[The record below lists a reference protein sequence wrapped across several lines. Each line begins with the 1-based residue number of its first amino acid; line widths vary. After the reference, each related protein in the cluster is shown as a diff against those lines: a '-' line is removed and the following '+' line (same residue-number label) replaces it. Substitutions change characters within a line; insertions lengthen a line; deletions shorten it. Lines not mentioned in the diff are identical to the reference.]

1 MAIKNIYY
9 QFEWCFGEMDSI
21 ADFEKWIG
29 EIRSELAQ
37 QVATARQLAVAFSE
51 SYIQLT
57 RHDQVN
63 RLETLKSRID
73 REVEDVERMESAA
86 QTGYVKGTMFN
97 SGFAFAFGS
106 FLMHSIGHKHPLRIG
121 AQMAGSVLSKT
132 VSFDN
137 VLIGIGKEGIP
148 KDVTVVP
155 VSRLARESNRSE
167 SEVEANL
174 KRDGYLLMTPQ
185 VFTQALDKV
194 KSEIL
199 DGSLSL
205 PIKISE
211 ITKRITR

>member
-29 EIRSELAQ
+29 EMRSELAQ
-37 QVATARQLAVAFSE
+37 QVTTVRQLAFAFSE
-51 SYIQLT
+51 NYIQLT

-86 QTGYVKGTMFN
+86 QTGYVKGTMLN

-106 FLMHSIGHKHPLRIG
+106 FLMHSMGHKRPLRIG
-121 AQMAGSVLSKT
+121 AQMAGVALSRK
-132 VSFDN
+132 VPFNN
-137 VLIGIGKEGIP
+137 VLIGIEKQGIP
-148 KDVTVVP
+148 KDVTVIP
-155 VSRLARESNRSE
+155 VSRLSRESNRSE
-167 SEVEANL
+167 SEVKRSL
-174 KRDGYLLMTPQ
+174 KYDGYLLMTPG
-185 VFTQALDKV
+185 VFTQALEKV

>member
-1 MAIKNIYY
+1 M
-9 QFEWCFGEMDSI
+9 
-21 ADFEKWIG
+21 
-29 EIRSELAQ
+29 RSELAQ
-37 QVATARQLAVAFSE
+37 QVATVRQLAFAFSE
-51 SYIQLT
+51 NYIQLT

-86 QTGYVKGTMFN
+86 QTGYVKGTMLN

-121 AQMAGSVLSKT
+121 AQLAGSALSRET
-132 VSFDN
+132 PFGT
-137 VLIGIGKEGIP
+137 VLIGIGKRGIP
-148 KDVTVVP
+148 EDMRVMP
-155 VSRLARESNRSE
+155 ISHLARESKIGE
-167 SEVEANL
+167 ADVEASL
-174 KRDGYLLMTPQ
+174 KHVGYLLMTLG
-185 VFTQALDKV
+185 VFTQALEKV

>member
-1 MAIKNIYY
+1 M
-9 QFEWCFGEMDSI
+9 EGI
-21 ADFEKWIG
+21 ADFEKWIR
-29 EIRSELAQ
+29 EICSELEQ
-37 QVATARQLAVAFSE
+37 QQDTARQLAATFVE
-51 SYIQLT
+51 NNMQLI
-57 RHDQVN
+57 RHDQVA
-63 RLETLKSRID
+63 RLEVLKYRINS
-73 REVEDVERMESAA
+73 EVEDIERMESAA
-86 QTGYVKGTMFN
+86 QTGYAKGTLLD
-97 SGFAFAFGS
+97 SGLTFIFGS
-106 FLMHSIGHKHPLRIG
+106 LFMNAIGRKDSLEIG

>member
-1 MAIKNIYY
+1 
-9 QFEWCFGEMDSI
+9 MDSI
-21 ADFEKWIG
+21 ADFEKRIG
-29 EIRSELAQ
+29 EMRSELAQ
-37 QVATARQLAVAFSE
+37 QVATARQLAFAFSE

-86 QTGYVKGTMFN
+86 QTGYVKGTMLN

-106 FLMHSIGHKHPLRIG
+106 FLMHSIGHKHPLRVG
-121 AQMAGSVLSKT
+121 AQMAGSALSKT
-132 VSFDN
+132 VPFGN

-155 VSRLARESNRSE
+155 VSCLARESNRSE
-167 SEVEANL
+167 SDVKASL
-174 KRDGYLLMTPQ
+174 KYNGYLLMTLEG
-185 VFTQALDKV
+185 FTQALEKV

-199 DGSLSL
+199 YGSFSL

-211 ITKRITR
+211 ITKLITR